1 MSNSQNNQTS
11 FLGRVL
17 RFFGCL
23 ILIILVVAVLGAG
36 GYFGAPLLY
45 RQYIQPVQQHSLR
58 LEELETRL
66 DHNEQLVLER
76 SEDLGARITNL
87 EVQLDTDQETNTV
100 VESKIE
106 SIEEQVAFLTEE
118 VGQLEALRIAIDEI
132 KTEQEALRS
141 DLTSTENALGD
152 LESDVTSMASDLD
165 KMVTTV
171 EDMNEQ
177 IVAFGETIQNQDNQ
191 LQQIAIENQML
202 KAMEL
207 LTRARLFL
215 VQGNIT
221 MAGADILQARDLL
234 FDLSSLA
241 PEYQQETLLEIVTRL
256 DDVLEII
263 SQSPIAAADRL
274 EAAWQL
280 LVEGLPS
287 EAAAE

>member
-11 FLGRVL
+11 FLGRLL

-23 ILIILVVAVLGAG
+23 ILIILIVAVLGAG

-45 RQYIQPVQQHSLR
+45 RQYIQPVQQHTLR

-87 EVQLDTDQETNTV
+87 EVQLDTDQETSTV

-132 KTEQEALRS
+132 KTEQEALRR
-141 DLTSTENALGD
+141 DLTSTENDLGD

-221 MAGADILQARDLL
+221 MARADILQARDLL

>member
-87 EVQLDTDQETNTV
+87 EVQLDTDQETSTV